1 MNVQEHKKLLRRQM
15 ETKRSALQPADRIA
29 RSAAIC
35 RYALDSVLQPF
46 FDPILSTHS
55 DDQVPPV
62 LFTYIPVRAEVEIA
76 PILDWCWEMG
86 IAVAAP
92 RVESAGRLMTLH
104 AIQGF
109 EDLEEGA
116 YGIREPKREIPALAG
131 LDRVQVMLVPGLAFD
146 AQMGRLG
153 YGGGYYDRFM
163 RRCREQSDREPFK
176 LALAYDVQLIP
187 SVPMAPHD
195 FQVDAIVTESRI
207 LHKKL

>member
-15 ETKRSALQPADRIA
+15 ETKRSAILPADRLA
-29 RSAAIC
+29 LSAAIC

-46 FDPILSTHS
+46 FAPILSKYT
-55 DDQVPPV
+55 DEQAPPV
-62 LFTYIPVRAEVEIA
+62 LFTYIPVRAEVDIS
-76 PILDWCWEMG
+76 PILDWCWKQG

-104 AIQGF
+104 CIQGF
-109 EDLEEGA
+109 EDVEEGA
-116 YGIREPKREIPALAG
+116 YGIREPKRGVPMLAR

-163 RRCREQSDREPFK
+163 RGCREQSDREPLK
-176 LALAYDVQLIP
+176 LALAYDMQLIP

-207 LHKKL
+207 IHKML